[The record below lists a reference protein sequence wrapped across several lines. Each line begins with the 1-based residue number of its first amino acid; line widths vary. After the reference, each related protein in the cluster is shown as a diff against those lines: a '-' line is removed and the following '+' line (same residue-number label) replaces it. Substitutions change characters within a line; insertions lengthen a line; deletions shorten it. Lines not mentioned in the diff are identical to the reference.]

1 MDTDAAAETASEVT
15 VPIITATTDTL
26 KMVSLHTGLG
36 CEIQTFFILITS
48 KGTQRVTQEMG
59 KPSEL
64 NRGSLQQIRAMDW
77 KPGR

>member
-1 MDTDAAAETASEVT
+1 MATDAVAGTAFEIT
-15 VPIITATTDTL
+15 VPTMTATTDIL

-36 CEIQTFFILITS
+36 CEIQPYFILIIS
-48 KGTQRVTQEMG
+48 KSTYRVTQDMG

-64 NRGSLQQIRAMDW
+64 KRGSLQQIKALDW

>member
-1 MDTDAAAETASEVT
+1 MDTDAAAETAFKIT
-15 VPIITATTDTL
+15 VPIITATTDII

-36 CEIQTFFILITS
+36 CEIQPYFILIIS
-48 KGTQRVTQEMG
+48 KSSYRVTLDMG

-64 NRGSLQQIRAMDW
+64 KRGSLQQIKAMDW

>member
-48 KGTQRVTQEMG
+48 KGTYSHTGNGETFRTEQR
-59 KPSEL
+59 KPTA
-64 NRGSLQQIRAMDW
+64 N
-77 KPGR
+77 